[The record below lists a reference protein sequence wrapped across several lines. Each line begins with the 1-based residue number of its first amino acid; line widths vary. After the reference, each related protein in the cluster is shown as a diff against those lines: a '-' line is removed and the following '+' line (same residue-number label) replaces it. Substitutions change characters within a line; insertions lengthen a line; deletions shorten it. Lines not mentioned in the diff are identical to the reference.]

1 MIFFYIILIMRN
13 YYKTGEFAK
22 LANVTERTLRYYD
35 KIGLLKPSSILSNGY
50 RQYTDSDLLKLQKI
64 LSLKHLGFSIE
75 EIFPIVLEDQNLKES
90 FKMQIDLIDSRIKH
104 MTAIKDSM
112 ESIISTIND
121 KNIDWTKIISLIKM
135 SNDDSNIIEH
145 YKNAKNLNVRIS
157 LHDKYSQN
165 KQGWFPWLFEQ
176 IDFSHINKLL
186 EVGCGNGKLWKNN
199 KINLRNREI
208 FLSDSSQGMVDELR
222 KTLGN
227 DFNCM
232 VFDCEKIP
240 FKDNYFDAVI
250 ANHVLFY
257 VYDINKA
264 LEEISRVL
272 NPLGVFYCSTY
283 GSSHMKEIND
293 IVQEFDSRV
302 ILSQTKLYDVFG
314 LENGLDILKPY
325 FKNIKMKRYDDCLV
339 VDKSKPI
346 IDYIMSCHGNQ
357 NEIIGPNLNKFR
369 EFVDSIIQEKGYIRI
384 TKDAGIFVCNNLNK
398 N

>member
-1 MIFFYIILIMRN
+1 MIFHYIILTMRN

-35 KIGLLKPSSILSNGY
+35 RIGLLKPSSILSNGY

-208 FLSDSSQGMVDELR
+208 FLSDSSQGMVDEVR

-264 LEEISRVL
+264 LEEIRRVL

-283 GSSHMKEIND
+283 GSNHMKEIND

-357 NEIIGPNLNKFR
+357 NEIIGPNLNLFR
-369 EFVDSIIQEKGYIRI
+369 EFVDSIIQEKGYIKI
-384 TKDAGIFVCNNLNK
+384 TKDAGLFICK
-398 N
+398 NM

>member
-1 MIFFYIILIMRN
+1 MGIST
-13 YYKTGEFAK
+13 YKTGQFAK

-35 KIGLLKPSSILSNGY
+35 KIGLLKPSTILSNGY

-75 EIFPIVLEDQNLKES
+75 EIFPIILEDQNLKES

-145 YKNAKNLNVRIS
+145 YKNAKNLKVRIS

-199 KINLRNREI
+199 KIDLRNREI
-208 FLSDSSQGMVDELR
+208 FLSDSSQGMIEDVR

-257 VYDINKA
+257 VYDINKV

-272 NPLGVFYCSTY
+272 HPLGVFYCSTY
-283 GSSHMKEIND
+283 GSNHMKEIND
-293 IVQEFDSRV
+293 IVQKFDSRV
-302 ILSQTKLYDVFG
+302 ILSQTKLYDIFG

-325 FKNIKMKRYDDCLV
+325 FKSIKMKRYDDCLV

-357 NEIIGPNLNKFR
+357 NEIIGPNLNEFR

-384 TKDAGIFVCNNLNK
+384 TKDAGLFVCENM
-398 N
+398 

>member
-1 MIFFYIILIMRN
+1 MQK
-13 YYKTGEFAK
+13 YKIGEFAK

-176 IDFSHINKLL
+176 IDFSNINKLL

-199 KINLRNREI
+199 KIDLRNREI
-208 FLSDSSQGMVDELR
+208 FLSDSSQGMVDEVR

-232 VFDCEKIP
+232 VFDCDQIP
-240 FKDNYFDAVI
+240 FKDGYFDAVI

-272 NPLGVFYCSTY
+272 DPGGVFYCSTY
-283 GSSHMKEIND
+283 GSNHMKEINE
-293 IVQEFDSRV
+293 IVQKFDSRV

-325 FKNIKMKRYDDCLV
+325 FKNIKMKMYDDCLV

-357 NEIIGPNLNKFR
+357 NELLGPKLNRFR
-369 EFVDSIIQEKGYIRI
+369 KYLDSILLKEGPIKI
-384 TKDAGIFVCNNLNK
+384 TKEAGIFICDSPNK
-398 N
+398 IC

>member
-1 MIFFYIILIMRN
+1 MKK

-208 FLSDSSQGMVDELR
+208 FLSDSSQGMVDEVR

-257 VYDINKA
+257 VYDINKS
-264 LEEISRVL
+264 LEEIRRVL

-283 GSSHMKEIND
+283 GSNHMKEIND

-357 NEIIGPNLNKFR
+357 SEIIGPSLNEFR
-369 EFVDSIIQEKGYIRI
+369 EFVDSIIQEKGYIKI
-384 TKDAGIFVCNNLNK
+384 TKDAGLFICK
-398 N
+398 NM

>member
-1 MIFFYIILIMRN
+1 MKK

-104 MTAIKDSM
+104 MTAVKDSM

-208 FLSDSSQGMVDELR
+208 FLSDSSQGMVDEVR

-240 FKDNYFDAVI
+240 FKDSYFDAVI

-264 LEEISRVL
+264 LEEIRRVL

-283 GSSHMKEIND
+283 GSNHMKEIND

>member
-121 KNIDWTKIISLIKM
+121 QNIDWTKIISLIKM

-208 FLSDSSQGMVDELR
+208 FLSDSSQGMVDEVR

-240 FKDNYFDAVI
+240 FKDSYFDAVI

-264 LEEISRVL
+264 LEEIRRVL

-283 GSSHMKEIND
+283 GSNHMKEIND
-293 IVQEFDSRV
+293 IVQEFDSRI

-314 LENGLDILKPY
+314 LENGLDILRPY

-357 NEIIGPNLNKFR
+357 NEIIGPNLNEFR

>member
-1 MIFFYIILIMRN
+1 MQK
-13 YYKTGEFAK
+13 YKTGEFAK

-165 KQGWFPWLFEQ
+165 KQGWFLWLFEQ
-176 IDFSHINKLL
+176 IDFSNINKLL

-199 KINLRNREI
+199 KIDLRNREI
-208 FLSDSSQGMVDELR
+208 FLSDSSQGMVDEVR

-232 VFDCEKIP
+232 VFDCDQIP
-240 FKDNYFDAVI
+240 FKDGYFDAVI

-272 NPLGVFYCSTY
+272 DPGGVFYCSTY
-283 GSSHMKEIND
+283 GSNHMKEINE
-293 IVQEFDSRV
+293 IVQKFDSRV

-325 FKNIKMKRYDDCLV
+325 FKNIKMKMYDDCLV

-357 NEIIGPNLNKFR
+357 NELLGPKLNKFR
-369 EFVDSIIQEKGYIRI
+369 KYLDSILLKEGPIKI
-384 TKDAGIFVCNNLNK
+384 TKEAGIFICDSPNK
-398 N
+398 IC

>member
-1 MIFFYIILIMRN
+1 MEKK
-13 YYKTGEFAK
+13 YKTGEFAR

-35 KIGLLKPSSILSNGY
+35 KIGLLKPSFILSNGY

-64 LSLKHLGFSIE
+64 LSLKYLGFSIE
-75 EIFPIVLEDQNLKES
+75 EIFPIVLEDQNLIES
-90 FKMQIDLIDSRIKH
+90 FKMQIDLIDSRIKS
-104 MTAIKDSM
+104 MTNIKDSM

-121 KNIDWTKIISLIKM
+121 KNIDWSKIISLIKM
-135 SNDDSNIIEH
+135 SSNDSNIIEH

-176 IDFSHINKLL
+176 IDFSRINRLL

-199 KINLRNREI
+199 KIDLRNREI
-208 FLSDSSQGMVDELR
+208 FLSDSSQGMVEEVR

-232 VFDCEKIP
+232 VFSCEQIP
-240 FKDNYFDAVI
+240 FKDDYFDTVI

-257 VYDINKA
+257 VYDLDLTLK
-264 LEEISRVL
+264 EITRVL
-272 NPLGVFYCSTY
+272 NKSGMLYCSTY
-283 GSSHMKEIND
+283 GSNHMKEIND
-293 IVQEFDSRV
+293 LVLNFDSRV
-302 ILSQTKLYDVFG
+302 RLSQTKLYDVFG
-314 LENGLDILKPY
+314 LDNGEYILRKF
-325 FKNIKMKRYDDCLV
+325 FKNVYKKKYKDCLI

-357 NEIIGPNLNKFR
+357 NELLGPKLDEFR
-369 EFVDSIIQEKGYIRI
+369 KYLDSILLKEGAIKI
-384 TKDAGIFVCNNLNK
+384 TKEAGIFVCLK
-398 N
+398 

>member
-1 MIFFYIILIMRN
+1 MRN

-112 ESIISTIND
+112 ESIISTINN

-135 SNDDSNIIEH
+135 SSDDSNIIEH

-208 FLSDSSQGMVDELR
+208 FLSDSSQGMVDEVR

-240 FKDNYFDAVI
+240 FKDSYFDAVI

-264 LEEISRVL
+264 LEEIRRVL

-283 GSSHMKEIND
+283 GSNHMKEIND
-293 IVQEFDSRV
+293 IVQEFDSRI

-314 LENGLDILKPY
+314 LENGLDILRPY

-357 NEIIGPNLNKFR
+357 SEIIGPNLNKFR

>member
-1 MIFFYIILIMRN
+1 
-13 YYKTGEFAK
+13 
-22 LANVTERTLRYYD
+22 
-35 KIGLLKPSSILSNGY
+35 
-50 RQYTDSDLLKLQKI
+50 
-64 LSLKHLGFSIE
+64 
-75 EIFPIVLEDQNLKES
+75 
-90 FKMQIDLIDSRIKH
+90 
-104 MTAIKDSM
+104 
-112 ESIISTIND
+112 
-121 KNIDWTKIISLIKM
+121 M

-208 FLSDSSQGMVDELR
+208 FLSDSSQGMVDEVR

-264 LEEISRVL
+264 LEEIRRVL

-283 GSSHMKEIND
+283 GSNHMKEIND
-293 IVQEFDSRV
+293 IVQEFDSRI

-314 LENGLDILKPY
+314 LENGLDILRPY
-325 FKNIKMKRYDDCLV
+325 FKSIKMKRYEDCLV

-357 NEIIGPNLNKFR
+357 NEIIGPNLNEFR
-369 EFVDSIIQEKGYIRI
+369 EFVDSIIQEKGYIKI
-384 TKDAGIFVCNNLNK
+384 TKDAGLFICENM
-398 N
+398 

>member
-1 MIFFYIILIMRN
+1 MEKK
-13 YYKTGEFAK
+13 YKTGEFAR

-35 KIGLLKPSSILSNGY
+35 KIGLLKPSFILSNGY

-64 LSLKHLGFSIE
+64 LSLKYLGFSIE
-75 EIFPIVLEDQNLKES
+75 EIFPIMLEDQNLIES
-90 FKMQIDLIDSRIKH
+90 FKMQIDLIDSRIKS
-104 MTAIKDSM
+104 MTNIKDSM

-121 KNIDWTKIISLIKM
+121 KNIDWSKIISLIKM
-135 SNDDSNIIEH
+135 SSNDSNIIEH

-176 IDFSHINKLL
+176 IDFSRINRLL

-199 KINLRNREI
+199 KIDLRNREI
-208 FLSDSSQGMVDELR
+208 FLSDSSQGMVEEVR

-232 VFDCEKIP
+232 VFSCEQIP
-240 FKDNYFDAVI
+240 FKDDYFDTVI

-257 VYDINKA
+257 VYDLDLA
-264 LEEISRVL
+264 LKEITRVL
-272 NPLGVFYCSTY
+272 NKSGMLYCSTY
-283 GSSHMKEIND
+283 GSNHMKEINEL
-293 IVQEFDSRV
+293 VLNFDSRV
-302 ILSQTKLYDVFG
+302 RLSQTKLYDVFG
-314 LENGLDILKPY
+314 LDNGEYILRKF
-325 FKNIKMKRYDDCLV
+325 FKNVYKKKYKDCLI

-357 NEIIGPNLNKFR
+357 NELLGPKLDEFR
-369 EFVDSIIQEKGYIRI
+369 KYLDSILLKEGAIKI
-384 TKDAGIFVCNNLNK
+384 TKEAGIFVCLK
-398 N
+398 

>member
-1 MIFFYIILIMRN
+1 MIFYYIILTMRN

-208 FLSDSSQGMVDELR
+208 FLSDSSQGMVDEVR

-240 FKDNYFDAVI
+240 FKDSYFDAVI

-264 LEEISRVL
+264 LEEIRRVL

-283 GSSHMKEIND
+283 GSNHMKEIND
-293 IVQEFDSRV
+293 IVQKFDSRI

-325 FKNIKMKRYDDCLV
+325 FKNIKMKSYDDCLV

-384 TKDAGIFVCNNLNK
+384 TKDAGLFICK
-398 N
+398 NM

>member
-1 MIFFYIILIMRN
+1 MRN

-208 FLSDSSQGMVDELR
+208 FLSDSSQGMVDEVR

-264 LEEISRVL
+264 LEEIRRVL

-283 GSSHMKEIND
+283 GSNHMKEIND
-293 IVQEFDSRV
+293 IVQEFDSRI

-314 LENGLDILKPY
+314 LENGLDILRPY
-325 FKNIKMKRYDDCLV
+325 FKSIKMKRYEDCLV

-357 NEIIGPNLNKFR
+357 NEIIGPNLSEFR
-369 EFVDSIIQEKGYIRI
+369 LFVDSIIRKKGYIKI
-384 TKDAGIFVCNNLNK
+384 TKDAGLFICENM
-398 N
+398 

>member
-1 MIFFYIILIMRN
+1 MEKYT
-13 YYKTGEFAK
+13 TGQFSK
-22 LANVTERTLRYYD
+22 LANVTERTIRYYD
-35 KIGLLKPSSILSNGY
+35 KIGLLKPSFVLPNGY

-64 LSLKHLGFSIE
+64 LSLKHLGFSID

-90 FKMQIDLIDSRIKH
+90 FKMQIDLIESRIKH
-104 MTAIKDSM
+104 MVALKDSM
-112 ESIISTIND
+112 ESILSTIED
-121 KNIDWTKIISLIKM
+121 HDIDWNRIISLIKM
-135 SNDDSNIIEH
+135 SSDDSNIVEH

-165 KQGWFPWLFEQ
+165 KQGWFSWLFEQ
-176 IDFSHINKLL
+176 IDFSRINRLL

-208 FLSDSSQGMVDELR
+208 FLSDSSQGMVDEVR

-232 VFDCEKIP
+232 AFDCEKIP

-264 LEEISRVL
+264 LEEIGRVL
-272 NPLGVFYCSTY
+272 NSNGVLYCSTY
-283 GSSHMKEIND
+283 GTNHMKEIND
-293 IVQEFDSRV
+293 IVQKFDSRI
-302 ILSQTKLYDVFG
+302 ILSQTKLYDLFG
-314 LENGLDILKPY
+314 LENGQDILKPY
-325 FKNIKMKRYDDCLV
+325 FKNVEMKRYEDCLV
-339 VDKSKPI
+339 VNKSKPI

-357 NEIIGPNLNKFR
+357 NEILGPKLKEFR

-384 TKDAGIFVCNNLNK
+384 TKDAGLFICENM
-398 N
+398 

>member
-1 MIFFYIILIMRN
+1 MRN

-208 FLSDSSQGMVDELR
+208 FLSDSSQGMVDEVR

-264 LEEISRVL
+264 LEEIRRVL

-283 GSSHMKEIND
+283 GSNHMKEIND

-357 NEIIGPNLNKFR
+357 NEIIGPNLSEFR
-369 EFVDSIIQEKGYIRI
+369 LFVDSIIRKKGYIKI
-384 TKDAGIFVCNNLNK
+384 TKDAGLFICENM
-398 N
+398 

>member
-1 MIFFYIILIMRN
+1 MQK
-13 YYKTGEFAK
+13 YKTGEFAK

-35 KIGLLKPSSILSNGY
+35 KIGLLKPSFILSNGY

-121 KNIDWTKIISLIKM
+121 KNIDWSRIISLIKM
-135 SNDDSNIIEH
+135 SSDDSNIIEH

-176 IDFSHINKLL
+176 IDFSNINKLL

-199 KINLRNREI
+199 KIDLRNREI
-208 FLSDSSQGMVDELR
+208 FLSDSSQGMVDEVR

-232 VFDCEKIP
+232 VFDCDQIP
-240 FKDNYFDAVI
+240 FKDGYFDAVI

-272 NPLGVFYCSTY
+272 DPGGVFYCSTY
-283 GSSHMKEIND
+283 GSNHMKEINE
-293 IVQEFDSRV
+293 IVQKFDSRV

-325 FKNIKMKRYDDCLV
+325 FKNIKMKMYDDCLV

-357 NEIIGPNLNKFR
+357 NELLGPKLNKFR
-369 EFVDSIIQEKGYIRI
+369 KYLDSILLKEGPIKI
-384 TKDAGIFVCNNLNK
+384 TKEAGIFICDSPNK
-398 N
+398 IC

>member
-1 MIFFYIILIMRN
+1 MKKT
-13 YYKTGEFAK
+13 YKTGEFAK

-293 IVQEFDSRV
+293 IVQKFDSRV

-325 FKNIKMKRYDDCLV
+325 FKNIKMKSYDDCLV

-357 NEIIGPNLNKFR
+357 NEIIGPNLNEFR
-369 EFVDSIIQEKGYIRI
+369 EFVDSIIQEKGYIKI
-384 TKDAGIFVCNNLNK
+384 TKDAGLFICK
-398 N
+398 NM

>member
-1 MIFFYIILIMRN
+1 MIFLYIILIMRN

-208 FLSDSSQGMVDELR
+208 FLSDSSQGMVDEVR

-264 LEEISRVL
+264 LEEIRRVL

-283 GSSHMKEIND
+283 GSNHMKEIND
-293 IVQEFDSRV
+293 IVQEFDSRI

-314 LENGLDILKPY
+314 LENGLDILRPY

-357 NEIIGPNLNKFR
+357 NEIIGPNLNEFR

>member
-1 MIFFYIILIMRN
+1 MRN

-112 ESIISTIND
+112 ESIISTINN
-121 KNIDWTKIISLIKM
+121 KNIDWTKIISLMKM
-135 SNDDSNIIEH
+135 SSDDSNIIEH

-222 KTLGN
+222 KSLGN

-293 IVQEFDSRV
+293 IVQKFDSRV

-325 FKNIKMKRYDDCLV
+325 FKNIKMKSYDDCLV

>member
-1 MIFFYIILIMRN
+1 MRN

-208 FLSDSSQGMVDELR
+208 FLSDSSQGMVDEVR

-264 LEEISRVL
+264 LEEIRRVL

-283 GSSHMKEIND
+283 GSNHMKEIND
-293 IVQEFDSRV
+293 IVQEFDSRI

-314 LENGLDILKPY
+314 LENGLDILRPY

-384 TKDAGIFVCNNLNK
+384 TKDAGIFVCNNLSK

>member
-1 MIFFYIILIMRN
+1 MKK

-50 RQYTDSDLLKLQKI
+50 RLYTDSDLLKLQKI

-104 MTAIKDSM
+104 MTAVKDSM

-208 FLSDSSQGMVDELR
+208 FLSDSSQGMVDEVR

-264 LEEISRVL
+264 LEEIRRVL

-283 GSSHMKEIND
+283 GSNHMKEIND
-293 IVQEFDSRV
+293 IVQEFDSRI

-314 LENGLDILKPY
+314 LENGLDILRPY
-325 FKNIKMKRYDDCLV
+325 FKSIKMKRYEDCLV

-357 NEIIGPNLNKFR
+357 NEIIGPNLNEFR
-369 EFVDSIIQEKGYIRI
+369 EFVDSIIKEKGYIRI

>member
-112 ESIISTIND
+112 ESIISTINN

-135 SNDDSNIIEH
+135 SSDDSNIIEH

-208 FLSDSSQGMVDELR
+208 FLSDSSQGMVDEVR

-264 LEEISRVL
+264 LEEIRRVL

-283 GSSHMKEIND
+283 GSNHMKEIND

-314 LENGLDILKPY
+314 LENGLDILRPY

>member
-1 MIFFYIILIMRN
+1 MIFYYIILTMRN

-35 KIGLLKPSSILSNGY
+35 KIGLLRPSSILSNGY

-121 KNIDWTKIISLIKM
+121 KNIDWTKIISLMKM

-199 KINLRNREI
+199 KIDLRNREI
-208 FLSDSSQGMVDELR
+208 FLSDSSQGMVDEVR

-264 LEEISRVL
+264 LEEIRRVL

-283 GSSHMKEIND
+283 GSNHMKEIND
-293 IVQEFDSRV
+293 IVQEFDSRT

-314 LENGLDILKPY
+314 LENGLDILRPY

-357 NEIIGPNLNKFR
+357 SEIIGPSLNEFR
-369 EFVDSIIQEKGYIRI
+369 EFVDSIIQEKGYIKI
-384 TKDAGIFVCNNLNK
+384 TKDAGLFVCENM
-398 N
+398 

>member
-1 MIFFYIILIMRN
+1 MKK

-208 FLSDSSQGMVDELR
+208 FLSDSSQGMVDEVR

-264 LEEISRVL
+264 LEEIRRVL
-272 NPLGVFYCSTY
+272 NLLGVFYCSTY
-283 GSSHMKEIND
+283 GSNHMKEIND
-293 IVQEFDSRV
+293 IVQKFDSRI

-314 LENGLDILKPY
+314 LENGLDILRPY

>member
-1 MIFFYIILIMRN
+1 MNDKMYS
-13 YYKTGEFAK
+13 TGKFAK
-22 LANVTERTLRYYD
+22 LANVTERTIRYYD
-35 KIGLLKPSSILSNGY
+35 KIGLLKPSFVLSNGY

-104 MTAIKDSM
+104 MTAVKDSM

-208 FLSDSSQGMVDELR
+208 FLSDSSQGMVDEVR

-264 LEEISRVL
+264 LEEIRRVL

-283 GSSHMKEIND
+283 GSNHMKEIND

-357 NEIIGPNLNKFR
+357 SEIIGPNLNEFR
-369 EFVDSIIQEKGYIRI
+369 EFVDSIIQEKGYIKI
-384 TKDAGIFVCNNLNK
+384 TKDAGLFICK
-398 N
+398 NM

>member
-1 MIFFYIILIMRN
+1 MRN

-208 FLSDSSQGMVDELR
+208 FLSDSSQGMVDEVR

-264 LEEISRVL
+264 LEEIRRVL

-283 GSSHMKEIND
+283 GSNHMKEIND

-357 NEIIGPNLNKFR
+357 SEIIGPSLNEFR
-369 EFVDSIIQEKGYIRI
+369 EFVDSIIQEKGYIKI
-384 TKDAGIFVCNNLNK
+384 TKDAGLFICK
-398 N
+398 NM

>member
-1 MIFFYIILIMRN
+1 MKK

-50 RQYTDSDLLKLQKI
+50 RLYTDSDLLKLQKI

-104 MTAIKDSM
+104 MTAVKDSM

-208 FLSDSSQGMVDELR
+208 FLSDSSQGMVDEVR

-264 LEEISRVL
+264 LEEIRRVL

-283 GSSHMKEIND
+283 GSNHMKEIND

-357 NEIIGPNLNKFR
+357 NEIIGPNLNEFR
-369 EFVDSIIQEKGYIRI
+369 EFVDSIIKEKGYIRI

>member
-1 MIFFYIILIMRN
+1 MKK

-208 FLSDSSQGMVDELR
+208 FLSDSSQGMVDEVR

-264 LEEISRVL
+264 LEEIRRVL

-283 GSSHMKEIND
+283 GSNHMKEIND

-314 LENGLDILKPY
+314 LENGLDILRPY

-357 NEIIGPNLNKFR
+357 NEIIGPNLNEFR

>member
-1 MIFFYIILIMRN
+1 MKK

-208 FLSDSSQGMVDELR
+208 FLSDSSQGMVDEVR

-264 LEEISRVL
+264 LEEIRRVL

-283 GSSHMKEIND
+283 GSNHMKEIND

-357 NEIIGPNLNKFR
+357 NEIIGPNLNEFR
-369 EFVDSIIQEKGYIRI
+369 EFVDSIIQEKGYIKI
-384 TKDAGIFVCNNLNK
+384 TKNAGLFICENM
-398 N
+398 

>member
-1 MIFFYIILIMRN
+1 MKK

-208 FLSDSSQGMVDELR
+208 FLSDSSQGMVDEVR

-264 LEEISRVL
+264 LEEIRRVL

-283 GSSHMKEIND
+283 GSNHMKEIND

-357 NEIIGPNLNKFR
+357 NEIIGPNLNEFR
-369 EFVDSIIQEKGYIRI
+369 EFVDSIIQEKGYIKI
-384 TKDAGIFVCNNLNK
+384 TKDAGLFICK
-398 N
+398 NM

>member
-104 MTAIKDSM
+104 MTAVKDSM

-283 GSSHMKEIND
+283 GSNHMKEIND
-293 IVQEFDSRV
+293 IVQEFDSRI

>member
-1 MIFFYIILIMRN
+1 MQK
-13 YYKTGEFAK
+13 YKTGEFAK

-135 SNDDSNIIEH
+135 SSDDSNIIEH

-283 GSSHMKEIND
+283 GSNHMKEIND
-293 IVQEFDSRV
+293 IVQEFDSRI

-314 LENGLDILKPY
+314 LENGLDILRPY

-357 NEIIGPNLNKFR
+357 SEIIGPSLDEFR
-369 EFVDSIIQEKGYIRI
+369 EFVDSIIQEKGYIKI
-384 TKDAGIFVCNNLNK
+384 TKDAGLFICK
-398 N
+398 NM

>member
-90 FKMQIDLIDSRIKH
+90 FRMQIDLIDSRIKH

-208 FLSDSSQGMVDELR
+208 FLSDSSQGMVDGLR

-264 LEEISRVL
+264 LEEIRRVL

-283 GSSHMKEIND
+283 GSNHMKEIND
-293 IVQEFDSRV
+293 IVQEFDSRI

-314 LENGLDILKPY
+314 LENGLDILRPY